1 MRATP
6 DIDVSVRVAAAA
18 WAGIPALIKEVDAFV
33 DETNLP
39 MTIVLFVVTV
49 IAICVAN

>member
-1 MRATP
+1 MRAHP

-18 WAGIPALIKEVDAFV
+18 WAGIPALVKEVDAFV
-33 DETNLP
+33 NETNLP
-39 MTIVLFVVTV
+39 TAIVLFVTTI